1 MDWLPPE
8 PQFVDEITGKPGG
21 PVAGWDSSK
30 ASPGGK
36 PPLNERLPPAEA
48 FTSLPVVENLG

>member
-1 MDWLPPE
+1 MDWLLPE
-8 PQFVDEITGKPGG
+8 PQFVDEIIGKPGG
-21 PVAGWDSSK
+21 PMAGRDTSK
-30 ASPGGK
+30 ASAGRK